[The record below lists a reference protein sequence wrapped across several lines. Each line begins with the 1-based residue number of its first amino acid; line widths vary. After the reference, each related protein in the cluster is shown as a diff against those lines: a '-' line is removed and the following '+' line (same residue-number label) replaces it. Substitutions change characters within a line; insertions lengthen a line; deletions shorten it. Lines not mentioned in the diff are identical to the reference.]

1 MQVSPRVEL
10 PAVRELSSIAAET
23 NPDRVAFGN
32 GISGREITW
41 AEFDAESKRA
51 ANALREHVRQG
62 DRIAYLTEAS
72 VEQTIL
78 WNAGLKAGCIVSNL
92 HVRGSPESVRTC
104 IDSLRPRVL
113 VVDEERSEFV
123 EEHVYDSVSTDIAA
137 VVTTGESQTEYERPL
152 SSFTT
157 DQPADEPDVTSD
169 PDDVAAVM
177 WTSGTTGK
185 PKGWCHTNRSL
196 VLRAMKLAHKKGTTR
211 LTRVSNFFT
220 PSFAAW
226 YSTTLPT
233 MLANGSSYYVKQW
246 SPEAYV
252 ELVEE
257 RSITSSNL
265 VPTMWR
271 EVLRV
276 PDLEEYDL
284 SSLVTVESGGET
296 LTTTTLEQL
305 QERISP
311 SVSQSYSATEVCGTY
326 IDAEEMQGDR
336 IDSVGKPHLGVQVR
350 VIESGGS
357 PDDVVDPGEVGEIIV
372 KSAESAVWVWEDTE
386 KTRESFEDGWWYSG
400 DLGYQDEEGYLFIE
414 GRDDNM
420 ILSKGIKV
428 FPTPVEERLNAH
440 PDVVEAAVFG
450 VEDEE
455 YGERVTAAVHAT
467 DADLTA
473 EDLDEWC
480 LQSDSL
486 SRYERPRAYHF
497 YESTL
502 PRTASDKLD
511 RTAIKERSVG
521 ESEQ

>member
-1 MQVSPRVEL
+1 MQVPSRVEL
-10 PAVRELSSIAAET
+10 PAIRELSSNAAET
-23 NPDRVAFGN
+23 NPNRVAFGN
-32 GISGREITW
+32 GSSGREITW

-51 ANALREHVRQG
+51 ANGLREYVKQG

-104 IDSLRPRVL
+104 IESLRPRVL
-113 VVDEERSEFV
+113 VVDEERSAFV
-123 EEHVYDSVSTDIAA
+123 EEHVRDSVGTDIAA
-137 VVTTGESQTEYERPL
+137 VVTTGEPQTDYEQPL
-152 SSFTT
+152 SSIVA
-157 DQPADEPDVTSD
+157 DQPAVEPDVTSA
-169 PDDVAAVM
+169 PDDVAVVM

-196 VLRAMKLAHKKGTTR
+196 VHRAMKLAHKKETTR

-271 EVLRV
+271 EVLRL
-276 PDLEEYDL
+276 PNLDEYDL

-296 LTTTTLEQL
+296 LTTTTLEGL
-305 QERISP
+305 QEHISP
-311 SVSQSYSATEVCGTY
+311 SVSQSYAATEICGTY
-326 IDAEEMQGDR
+326 IDAEEMEGER
-336 IDSVGKPHLGVQVR
+336 IDSVGKPLLGVQLR
-350 VIESGGS
+350 VIERGGS
-357 PDDVVDPGEVGEIIV
+357 PEDVVDPGDVGEIIV
-372 KSAESAVWVWEDTE
+372 RSTDAAVWVWEDTE
-386 KTRESFEDGWWYSG
+386 RTDESFEDGWWYSG
-400 DLGYQDEEGYLFIE
+400 DLGYKDEEGYLFIE

-440 PDVVEAAVFG
+440 PDVIESAVFG
-450 VEDEE
+450 VEDDE
-455 YGERVTAAVHAT
+455 YGQRVTAAVQT
-467 DADLTA
+467 TSGDLTR

-480 LQSDSL
+480 LQSETL
-486 SRYERPRAYHF
+486 SRYERPRTYYF
-497 YESTL
+497 YEDTL

-511 RTAIKERSVG
+511 RAAMKERAV
-521 ESEQ
+521 ESALE

>member
-1 MQVSPRVEL
+1 MQVPSRVTL
-10 PAVRELSSIAAET
+10 PAVRELSSNAAET
-23 NPDRVAFGN
+23 NPNRVAFGN
-32 GISGREITW
+32 GSAGREVTW
-41 AEFDAESKRA
+41 SEFDAESNRA
-51 ANALREHVRQG
+51 ANGLRAHVKQG

-72 VEQTIL
+72 VEQTTL

-92 HVRGSPESVRTC
+92 HVRGSPESVRSC
-104 IDSLRPRVL
+104 IESLRPRVL
-113 VVDEERSEFV
+113 VVDEERSAFV
-123 EEHVYDSVSTDIAA
+123 EEHVRGAVDTDLAA
-137 VVTTGESQTEYERPL
+137 VVTTGEPQTEYERSL
-152 SSFTT
+152 SSLT
-157 DQPADEPDVTSD
+157 DGQPADEPDVTSA
-169 PDDVAAVM
+169 PDDVAVVM

-196 VLRAMKLAHKKGTTR
+196 VHRAMKLAHKKGTTR

-271 EVLRV
+271 EVLRL
-276 PDLEEYDL
+276 PDLDEYDL

-305 QERISP
+305 QEHISP
-311 SVSQSYSATEVCGTY
+311 SVSQSYAATEICGTY
-326 IDAEEMQGDR
+326 IDAEEMEGDR
-336 IDSVGKPHLGVQVR
+336 IDSVGKPLLGVQVR
-350 VIESGGS
+350 VVERGGS
-357 PDDVVDPGEVGEIIV
+357 PEDVLEPGEVGEIIV
-372 KSAESAVWVWEDTE
+372 KSSDAAVWVWEDSE

-400 DLGYQDEEGYLFIE
+400 DLGYQDADGYLFIE

-440 PDVVEAAVFG
+440 PDVVESAVFG
-450 VEDEE
+450 VEDDE
-455 YGERVTAAVHAT
+455 YGERVTAAVHTA
-467 DADLTA
+467 DADLTE

-480 LQSDSL
+480 LQSESL

-497 YESTL
+497 YRDTL

-511 RTAIKERSVG
+511 RAAIKARAVEDT
-521 ESEQ
+521 